1 MKEMGVN
8 SYRFSI
14 AWTRILPRGTCEYIN
29 EEGIAHY
36 NKVINELLKND
47 IEPIVTLYHWDLPLA
62 LEQKYSGWLSS
73 NIVEDFTNYADLCFD
88 NFGDRVKKWITINE
102 PWTFAT
108 MGYVFGAFAPGRCS
122 DRLKC
127 ASGDSA
133 TEGYIVGHNVL
144 LSHASA
150 VHLYRHKYQN
160 QQGVIGIT
168 LNMDWAEPLTDNI
181 EDIEAAER
189 RNEFSI
195 GWFAD
200 PLVYGR
206 YPQSMIDL
214 VGDRLPKFSVEQQQK
229 LIGSFDFYGLNH
241 YSSKYFSNSDHS
253 GNHDSTNTVD
263 GWGSDQ
269 RTFESKV
276 DINGE
281 EIGPQ
286 AASSWLNVV
295 PWGILKVLRWNY
307 SRYSDQYYKITNKKF
322 YIIITENGCDAPG
335 EDENPLDL
343 LQLNDSFRINY
354 LSSYLHYVDV
364 AIQEGIDV
372 RGYFVWSLLDN
383 FEWADSYT
391 KRFGLFYVDFTDPKR
406 TRYPKLSSS
415 WYSQYIKSKYQ
426 SDRRPQNYWI
436 NLFYRSVE
444 AVYFGVP

>member
-1 MKEMGVN
+1 MKQMGVN

-14 AWTRILPRGTCEYIN
+14 AWTRILPKGTCEYIN

-36 NKVINELLKND
+36 NKLINELLRNN
-47 IEPIVTLYHWDLPLA
+47 IEPIVTLYHWDLPLE
-62 LEQKYSGWLSS
+62 LELKYNGWLSLH
-73 NIVEDFTNYADLCFD
+73 IIDDFSNYAEICFEK
-88 NFGDRVKKWITINE
+88 FGDRVKKWITINE

-108 MGYVFGAFAPGRCS
+108 MGYVNGVFAPGRCS
-122 DRLKC
+122 DRSKC
-127 ASGDSA
+127 THGDSA
-133 TEGYIVGHNVL
+133 TEGYIVGHHVL
-144 LSHASA
+144 LAHAAA
-150 VHLYRHKYQN
+150 VDLYRKKYPSQE
-160 QQGVIGIT
+160 GIIGIT
-168 LNMDWAEPLTDNI
+168 LNMDWAEPLTSNI

-200 PLVYGR
+200 PLLFGR

-214 VGDRLPKFSVEQQQK
+214 VGDRLPTFSLEQQQK

-241 YSSKYFSNSDHS
+241 YSSKYFSNYDR
-253 GNHDSTNTVD
+253 TNSSNTAVA

-269 RTFESKV
+269 HNFESKV
-276 DINGE
+276 DIYGR

-295 PWGILKVLRWNY
+295 PWGIYKVLKWNY
-307 SRYSDQYYKITNKKF
+307 DRYSDEYYRITNKKF

-335 EDENPLDL
+335 EDENPLNAQ
-343 LQLNDSFRINY
+343 QLNDSFRVNY

-364 AIQEGIDV
+364 AIQEGVDV

-415 WYSQYIKSKYQ
+415 WYSQYIKSKSKNVQ
-426 SDRRPQNYWI
+426 NEPNYWMK
-436 NLFYRSVE
+436 LLYRSVE
-444 AVYFGVP
+444 AAYFGVP